1 MTMSEDVWAD
11 LLNSDWHDHLGSGRR
26 EDRLENPVW
35 LRRFLSGHRLDASGI
50 AAERLVP
57 ALRALRGLIRRMA
70 DACAVRR
77 APAREDWGALNAYL
91 DRAPLVRRLT
101 PPQRGL
107 GPKISFVPRAGRL
120 EAILGDIAHAFGAAL
135 ADGEPS
141 RVKVCGNADCL
152 WVFYDRSRNKSRR
165 WCEATCGNLMKVRRF
180 RERTRREVRS

>member
-1 MTMSEDVWAD
+1 MSEDVWAD

-26 EDRLENPVW
+26 EDRLEDPAW
-35 LRRFLSGHRLDASGI
+35 LRRFLAGHRLDASGI

-57 ALRALRGLIRRMA
+57 ALRGLRGLIRGMA

-77 APAREDWGALNAYL
+77 APAPGDWEILNAYL

-101 PPQRGL
+101 PPLRGH
-107 GPKISFVPRAGRL
+107 GPKLSFAPRAARL
-120 EAILGDIAHAFGAAL
+120 DAILGDIAHAFGAAL

-152 WVFYDRSRNKSRR
+152 WVFYDRSRNKSRK

-180 RERTRREVRS
+180 RDQRRRGARA